1 MKRLKQIALM
11 LCGLAAVVGISF
23 KLWYNYP
30 AGKLS
35 FFMSGDG
42 APQVEI
48 SYRDVSGAKYTDYV
62 FPQLTHKPQLIE
74 KTLQTAKVRNLR
86 LKISKY
92 SGTLNLADVFL
103 SGEHL
108 TDVQIE
114 PSEGLNVLN
123 SSANNVSAILQNETS
138 YKICKKCY
146 TPALKKVFWP
156 WRLGCIIG
164 LYLLLCAGL
173 WGVYLRRDTIKAKF
187 MNIYAIKNYALI
199 LPYAKPYWFRALLAV
214 LITAPVGM
222 MDAVIA
228 WSLKPFMDVVLVEK
242 QTGWTMYIPLLIIIF
257 SILQA
262 LFTYVA
268 TYMNTWVG
276 NKMAMDLKKQLF
288 DKLMH
293 SDAAYFD
300 KTNSGDVL
308 FTYNNC
314 ADSACSGLLNN
325 LKMFSTRLFSSL
337 SLLAVLFYN
346 SWQLAIIASLVMFG
360 AFLPLTKAR
369 KRLRSIFTIDMNVM
383 AELLNRYNETFAGN
397 RIISAYNLQ
406 QYCKQKFVYVVNMI
420 FSLSLRMVLK
430 LGILTPLMHIISACG
445 IALVIWYG
453 SYLIVSHQITVG
465 NFASFITSLVML
477 YNPIKSIGNNFNSM
491 LMSLMMIEQV
501 MGTLKSE
508 PRIKNAE
515 NAQKL
520 GECHGQICYKDVSF
534 EYLAGKPVL
543 KNINLDIQS
552 GQTVAL
558 VGNSGGGKT
567 TISALLPRFYDV
579 SGGEIT
585 LDGINIKNLDL
596 NSLREQI
603 AVVFQDNFL
612 FGGTIRENIVFGRQE
627 VTPEQLQ
634 QAVKSACLEEFIAS
648 LPDGLDTVVGER
660 GVTLSGGQKQRV
672 AIARAFIKNAPIL
685 ILDEATSALDNKSE
699 AIVQQAIDNLMKS
712 RTVLVIAHRL
722 STVRNADKIVV
733 INNGEIAE
741 IGTHDELIAKN
752 GAYAALYK
760 TQLV

>member
-520 GECHGQICYKDVSF
+520 SKCHGQICYKDVSF
-534 EYLAGKPVL
+534 EYIAGKPVL

-596 NSLREQI
+596 NNLREQI

>member
-30 AGKLS
+30 SGKLS

-74 KTLQTAKVRNLR
+74 KTLQAAKVRNLR

-406 QYCKQKFVYVVNMI
+406 QYCKQKFVYVVNVI

-520 GECHGQICYKDVSF
+520 SECHGQICYKDVSF
-534 EYLAGKPVL
+534 EYIAGKPVL

>member
-406 QYCKQKFVYVVNMI
+406 QYCKQKFVYVVNMM

-520 GECHGQICYKDVSF
+520 SECHGQICYKDVSF
-534 EYLAGKPVL
+534 EYIAGKPVL

-634 QAVKSACLEEFIAS
+634 QAVKSACLEEFITS

-741 IGTHDELIAKN
+741 IGIHDELIAKN

>member
-520 GECHGQICYKDVSF
+520 SECHGQICYKDVSF
-534 EYLAGKPVL
+534 EYIAGKPVL

-596 NSLREQI
+596 NNLREQI

-648 LPDGLDTVVGER
+648 LPEGLDTVVGER

>member
-1 MKRLKQIALM
+1 M

-30 AGKLS
+30 SGKLS

-74 KTLQTAKVRNLR
+74 KTLQAAKVRNLR

-406 QYCKQKFVYVVNMI
+406 QYCKQKFVYVVNVI

-520 GECHGQICYKDVSF
+520 SECHGQICYKDVSF
-534 EYLAGKPVL
+534 EYIAGKPVL

>member
-48 SYRDVSGAKYTDYV
+48 SYRDVSGAKYTNYV

-146 TPALKKVFWP
+146 TPALKKVFWA

-314 ADSACSGLLNN
+314 ADFACSGLLNN

-520 GECHGQICYKDVSF
+520 SECHGQICYKDVSF
-534 EYLAGKPVL
+534 EYIAGKPVL

-648 LPDGLDTVVGER
+648 LPDGLDTVIGER

>member
-173 WGVYLRRDTIKAKF
+173 WSVYWRRDTIKAKF

-520 GECHGQICYKDVSF
+520 SECHGQICYKDVSF
-534 EYLAGKPVL
+534 EYIAGKPVL

-634 QAVKSACLEEFIAS
+634 QAVKSSCLEEFIAS
-648 LPDGLDTVVGER
+648 LPEGLDTVIGER

>member
-1 MKRLKQIALM
+1 M
-11 LCGLAAVVGISF
+11 
-23 KLWYNYP
+23 
-30 AGKLS
+30 
-35 FFMSGDG
+35 
-42 APQVEI
+42 
-48 SYRDVSGAKYTDYV
+48 
-62 FPQLTHKPQLIE
+62 
-74 KTLQTAKVRNLR
+74 
-86 LKISKY
+86 
-92 SGTLNLADVFL
+92 
-103 SGEHL
+103 
-108 TDVQIE
+108 
-114 PSEGLNVLN
+114 
-123 SSANNVSAILQNETS
+123 
-138 YKICKKCY
+138 
-146 TPALKKVFWP
+146 
-156 WRLGCIIG
+156 
-164 LYLLLCAGL
+164 
-173 WGVYLRRDTIKAKF
+173 
-187 MNIYAIKNYALI
+187 

-520 GECHGQICYKDVSF
+520 SECHGQICYKDVSF
-534 EYLAGKPVL
+534 EYIAGKPVL

-648 LPDGLDTVVGER
+648 LPDGLDTVIGER

>member
-1 MKRLKQIALM
+1 
-11 LCGLAAVVGISF
+11 
-23 KLWYNYP
+23 
-30 AGKLS
+30 
-35 FFMSGDG
+35 
-42 APQVEI
+42 
-48 SYRDVSGAKYTDYV
+48 
-62 FPQLTHKPQLIE
+62 
-74 KTLQTAKVRNLR
+74 
-86 LKISKY
+86 
-92 SGTLNLADVFL
+92 
-103 SGEHL
+103 
-108 TDVQIE
+108 
-114 PSEGLNVLN
+114 
-123 SSANNVSAILQNETS
+123 
-138 YKICKKCY
+138 
-146 TPALKKVFWP
+146 
-156 WRLGCIIG
+156 
-164 LYLLLCAGL
+164 
-173 WGVYLRRDTIKAKF
+173 
-187 MNIYAIKNYALI
+187 
-199 LPYAKPYWFRALLAV
+199 
-214 LITAPVGM
+214 
-222 MDAVIA
+222 
-228 WSLKPFMDVVLVEK
+228 
-242 QTGWTMYIPLLIIIF
+242 
-257 SILQA
+257 
-262 LFTYVA
+262 
-268 TYMNTWVG
+268 
-276 NKMAMDLKKQLF
+276 
-288 DKLMH
+288 
-293 SDAAYFD
+293 
-300 KTNSGDVL
+300 
-308 FTYNNC
+308 
-314 ADSACSGLLNN
+314 
-325 LKMFSTRLFSSL
+325 
-337 SLLAVLFYN
+337 
-346 SWQLAIIASLVMFG
+346 
-360 AFLPLTKAR
+360 
-369 KRLRSIFTIDMNVM
+369 
-383 AELLNRYNETFAGN
+383 
-397 RIISAYNLQ
+397 
-406 QYCKQKFVYVVNMI
+406 
-420 FSLSLRMVLK
+420 
-430 LGILTPLMHIISACG
+430 
-445 IALVIWYG
+445 
-453 SYLIVSHQITVG
+453 
-465 NFASFITSLVML
+465 ML

-520 GECHGQICYKDVSF
+520 SECHGQICYKDVSF
-534 EYLAGKPVL
+534 EYIAGKPVL